1 MPRDRKGAQLAL
13 EVEPQLLERLRA
25 RAAADGRPLAALV
38 RRWLEAGLAGA
49 LEQQAGAA
57 APDLADLAERVGWLE
72 AELAQLRRSASPER
86 VSPQPR
92 TGEQVEP
99 LRVPL
104 GAGTLEIIGAGHL
117 HPPAPAA
124 ASPERVIPAPPAG
137 DPLPLPERRLTPAE
151 AAGLLT
157 TPEVGKALG
166 LSSDSALTN
175 WIAREASKRGGSAVG
190 GIYRGHRLRGKG
202 LLPGGQKPGWLWEPT

>member
-13 EVEPQLLERLRA
+13 EVGPELLQRLRA

-38 RRWLEAGLAGA
+38 RRWLEAGLSGA
-49 LEQQAGAA
+49 LEQAGAA
-57 APDLADLAERVGWLE
+57 APAAGPELLARVAALEAAVADLQRL
-72 AELAQLRRSASPER
+72 ASPER
-86 VSPQPR
+86 VSAAPR
-92 TGEQVEP
+92 SGEPVAP

-104 GAGTLEIIGAGHL
+104 GPGQLEIIGAAHL
-117 HPPAPAA
+117 QPAA
-124 ASPERVIPAPPAG
+124 ASPERVSLPAQPGEPA
-137 DPLPLPERRLTPAE
+137 PLPERRLTPAE

-190 GIYRGHRLRGKG
+190 GIYRGHRLRGKA
-202 LLPGGQKPGWLWEPT
+202 LLPGGQKPGWLWEPA